1 MPKKQKHEDK
11 IPIYCASMW
20 KSIHLDV
27 DGYLTP
33 CCAFVGEENKH
44 TKITDVEKV
53 EEVSQKEFEPYR
65 EQMRKGY
72 WPKGCVECKFA
83 EEEGRLSKRLEHLE
97 YVDYMFTDPE
107 DLELE
112 YLQLKTGRECNL
124 ECTICNAGNST
135 AIARRELKDGKITQ
149 RIFDLYEKGDRW
161 ATDVLEYNKIN
172 PNKDYFR
179 IDISGGEPLMNPQH
193 LEWLD
198 KLKNPHLTDLFYST
212 NGTIIPTE
220 KTIQIWEKFKSICI
234 SFSIDSYG
242 EKFEKLRVNANWDK
256 VLSNMKY
263 ITEKIVRDRLTLQDS
278 RTVVLMTIHNKNVND
293 IFDLY
298 EILYNEIDWKNKI
311 DFMNYNYLFNPSQ
324 VAIHRMSKM
333 DLKNTISNYETNLH
347 KLSEGSNIR
356 KEAEKLL
363 TQMIDFKNGK
373 EFKYGSLEN
382 KFLRYANTDYAEG
395 PWLGTPMEA
404 MDPTMGPT
412 GPLPWEIN
420 PDDYVYNEYTG
431 KLDKKIVSDHW
442 TLDKLKSIEIELSS
456 ECNAGCPHCPRY
468 FYNTPNV
475 LPFLDTGSI
484 SLKQFKTWIPVK
496 VLKNLE
502 SITMCGNFGDPC
514 MAPDIIS
521 ILEYLE
527 NCNMPMIRI
536 NTNGGMRTTKF
547 WEQMGKIFARN
558 KKWRMIFSVDGLED
572 TNHLYRRNVKWDK
585 IENHITTFT
594 KQGGYAEWEFLLFG
608 HNEHQIDEARKLSKK
623 WGVKVFIPKKAAGVD
638 NGKQLAA
645 IPALD
650 KKGEVEYW
658 IEPPKNPKNRSLE
671 IPEVDGVER
680 FFQEEVELLY
690 KSMDYKMKKRS
701 NEFAIGDDQQ
711 LIEVTPEEKLIVDK
725 SEIDC
730 KFTDRIFIDSQ
741 GMVMPCC
748 WIGMQLPHMR
758 GFSTIKKPTME
769 LFQLFAI
776 KDKNGLA
783 KDIDEFDLTKTT
795 LRKIL
800 DGGWLNRIFADKWT
814 LPSCDVGKSIFCS
827 KICGVHNVTDD
838 FFTHPGNARTNK
850 DEW

>member
-1 MPKKQKHEDK
+1 MAKK
-11 IPIYCASMW
+11 PIYCLSMW

-97 YVDYMFTDPE
+97 SMDYTFTDSE
-107 DLELE
+107 NVNLE

-124 ECTICNAGNST
+124 ECTICNPGNST
-135 AIARRELKDGKITQ
+135 AIARRELKNGGITQ
-149 RIFDLYEKGDRW
+149 RSFDLYKKGDRW

-172 PNKDYFR
+172 SNKDYFR
-179 IDISGGEPLMNPQH
+179 IDISGGEPLMNLQH

-198 KLKNPHLTDLFYST
+198 KLKNPHLTTLSYNT
-212 NGTIIPTE
+212 NGTILPNE
-220 KTIQIWEKFKSICI
+220 KTIQTWEKFKDICI
-234 SFSIDSYG
+234 CFSIDSYG
-242 EKFEKLRVNANWDK
+242 EKFEKLRVNAKWDK

-263 ITEKIVRDRLTLQDS
+263 ITEKIVRDRFLYKES
-278 RTVVLMTIHNKNVND
+278 RTIVLMTIHNKNVND
-293 IFDLY
+293 IFDLHK
-298 EILYNEIDWKNKI
+298 ILYNEIEWKDGI
-311 DFMNYNYLFNPSQ
+311 DFMHYNYLFNPTKD
-324 VAIHRMSKM
+324 AIHMMPEK
-333 DLKNTISNYETNLH
+333 DLEKTIANYETNLH
-347 KLSEGSNIR
+347 RLGKGSNLYVD
-356 KEAEKLL
+356 AERLL
-363 TQMIDFKNGK
+363 TQMLDFNKGK
-373 EFKYGSLEN
+373 EFKY
-382 KFLRYANTDYAEG
+382 ADTV
-395 PWLGTPMEA
+395 EA
-404 MDPTMGPT
+404 IPIH
-412 GPLPWEIN
+412 PLPWEVN
-420 PDDYVYNEYTG
+420 PDAYVYNEYTEEIT
-431 KLDKKIVSDHW
+431 KKIVSDHW
-442 TLDKLKSIEIELSS
+442 SLDKLKSIDLEMSS
-456 ECNAGCPHCPRY
+456 NCNAACPHCPR
-468 FYNTPNV
+468 FYINTPNV

-585 IENHITTFT
+585 LKNNINSFI
-594 KQGGYAEWEFLLFG
+594 KQGGHAEWEFLIFG
-608 HNEHQIDEARKLSKK
+608 YNEHQIEEARELSKK
-623 WGVKVFIPKKAAGVD
+623 WGMKVFVPKKAAGLD
-638 NGKQLAA
+638 DGKQLTA
-645 IPALD
+645 IPAVNKL
-650 KKGEVEYW
+650 GEVEHW

-671 IPEVDGVER
+671 IPEVDGVKH
-680 FFQEEVELLY
+680 FNQEGVAKLYENLKKVE
-690 KSMDYKMKKRS
+690 KKIKG
-701 NEFAIGDDQQ
+701 EKVGDDVKIASK
-711 LIEVTPEEKLIVDK
+711 LIEVTPEEKLIIDE
-725 SEIDC
+725 SEINC
-730 KFTDRIFIDSQ
+730 KFTNRIFINSQ

-748 WIGMQLPHMR
+748 WIAIHLPLPSVH
-758 GFSTIKKPTME
+758 TME
-769 LFQLFAI
+769 LYQLFTT
-776 KDKNGLA
+776 KDKYGLA

-795 LRKIL
+795 FEEIFE
-800 DGGWLNRIFADKWT
+800 GGWLNRVFADNWT
-814 LPSCDVGKSIFCS
+814 LPSCSVGKSIFCS
-827 KICGVHNVTDD
+827 KMCGVHNVVDD
-838 FFTHPGNARTNK
+838 IYQHKENPRSNE